1 MVQSGVHY
9 GLRARAAY
17 KPRRQQ
23 AALSS
28 DDQHAPGAAATVA
41 AGFRPGV
48 LTRPE
53 LLRFAGVQHD
63 YLRARHVPSL
73 PVLEPVLLKASTPVN
88 LKRDDQTACLCIA
101 AECAFTFSMS
111 LISLLLQ
118 ECYTGE
124 MGRKCR
130 AALDPAEL
138 HR

>member
-28 DDQHAPGAAATVA
+28 DDQHAPGAAAIVA

-63 YLRARHVPSL
+63 YLRAR
-73 PVLEPVLLKASTPVN
+73 
-88 LKRDDQTACLCIA
+88 
-101 AECAFTFSMS
+101 
-111 LISLLLQ
+111 
-118 ECYTGE
+118 
-124 MGRKCR
+124 
-130 AALDPAEL
+130 EL
-138 HR
+138 HDPPSARLCATSSLYISSPVQKRKGWHAYAHEPCQMPLGVQ